1 MQHSNKTYLNSGYSI
16 IQLPEMLVAFWGF
29 IKNWKQNRILTKQL
43 HEDDKMN
50 TIQNMRMTTN
60 SSEDSTIDVNMIH
73 TIQIQRMMD
82 EHMHKNKSYESI
94 LERLDKLE
102 SKIKLDEEKE
112 KHSNIITKKKHGI
125 LAIK

>member
-1 MQHSNKTYLNSGYSI
+1 M
-16 IQLPEMLVAFWGF
+16 
-29 IKNWKQNRILTKQL
+29 KQL

-50 TIQNMRMTTN
+50 TIQNMPMSTN

-82 EHMHKNKSYESI
+82 EHMHKNKSYDSI

-102 SKIKLDEEKE
+102 SKIEFNAENE
-112 KHSNIITKKKHGI
+112 KHPNIIVKKKHGI
-125 LAIK
+125 LANN